1 MKKVPKI
8 SIVTPSYNQGK
19 FLEKTILSVL
29 NQNYPDMEYI
39 IIDGGSTDES
49 VDIIKRYEKYL
60 KYWHSKPDAGQA
72 FAIREGFE
80 RATGDILGYL
90 NSDDI
95 LLIRALQTV
104 ADIFSKEQKIQC
116 LAGDCIYIDAEDKY
130 LFTCYSVTQTY
141 KNMLFNTMLNCQPA
155 TFWRREVYGKVGG
168 IDVNF
173 QYCMDYDLFL
183 RMLKDTGKMFSI
195 PVILAAFRVHKE
207 SKGNRLK
214 EISTKEW
221 NLIRSRH
228 KVIPTKL
235 SKILWRI
242 RMKSW
247 RMQHKIKNFLFN
259 SRDGKIWEE
268 TLLQLGSNN
277 VYK

>member
-1 MKKVPKI
+1 MRKVPKI

-29 NQNYPDMEYI
+29 NQNYPDLEYI

-49 VDIIKRYEKYL
+49 IGIIKYYEKYL
-60 KYWHSKPDAGQA
+60 KYWHSRPDAGQA
-72 FAIREGFE
+72 YAIREGFKQ
-80 RATGDILGYL
+80 ATGDVLGYL
-90 NSDDI
+90 NSDDM
-95 LLIRALQTV
+95 LLSGALKSV
-104 ADIFSKEQKIQC
+104 GDIFFKEQKVQC
-116 LAGDCIYIDAEDKY
+116 LFGDCIYIDAEDKY
-130 LFTCYSVTQTY
+130 LFTSYSKDQTY
-141 KNMLFNTMLNCQPA
+141 KHMLFNTMLNCQPA
-155 TFWRREVYGKVGG
+155 TFWRREIYDRVGG

-183 RMLKDTGKMFSI
+183 RMLKKAGKMFSI
-195 PVILAAFRVHKE
+195 SVSLAAFRVHKK

-247 RMQHKIKNFLFN
+247 RTQLKAKNFLFN
-259 SRDGKIWEE
+259 RRDRKIWEE
-268 TLLQLGSNN
+268 TLLRLGSNN

>member
-29 NQNYPDMEYI
+29 NQNYPNLEYI

-49 VDIIKRYEKYL
+49 VKIIKHYGQYL
-60 KYWHSKPDAGQA
+60 KYWHSRPDAGQA

-90 NSDDI
+90 NSDDM
-95 LLIRALQTV
+95 LLSGALKTV
-104 ADIFSKEQKIQC
+104 GDVFSKEQKIQC
-116 LAGDCIYIDAEDKY
+116 FSGACIYIDAKDKY
-130 LFTCYSVTQTY
+130 LFTSYSREQTY

-155 TFWRREVYGKVGG
+155 TFWRREIYDKVGG

-183 RMLKDTGKMFSI
+183 RILKKTEKMFSI
-195 PVILAAFRVHKE
+195 PVILAAFRVHEE
-207 SKGNRLK
+207 SKGSRLQA
-214 EISTKEW
+214 IGIKEW
-221 NLIRSRH
+221 NLIRNNH
-228 KVIPTKL
+228 KVITTKL
-235 SKILWRI
+235 SKILVRI

-247 RMQHKIKNFLFN
+247 RMQRKIKNFLFN
-259 SRDGKIWEE
+259 SRDRKIWEE

>member
-1 MKKVPKI
+1 MKKLPKI

-29 NQNYPDMEYI
+29 KQNYINLEYI
-39 IIDGGSTDES
+39 IVDGGSTDES
-49 VDIIKRYEKYL
+49 IEIIKHYEEYL

-90 NSDDI
+90 NSDDT
-95 LLIRALQTV
+95 LLSGALQIV

-130 LFTCYSVTQTY
+130 LSTCYSRTQTY
-141 KNMLFNTMLNCQPA
+141 KNMLFNTMLNCQSA
-155 TFWRREVYGKVGG
+155 TFWRKEIYNKVGG
-168 IDVNF
+168 IDANF

-183 RMLKDTGKMFSI
+183 HMLKKTGKMFSI
-195 PVILAAFRVHKE
+195 PVILAAFRVHE
-207 SKGNRLK
+207 GSKGSRLQA
-214 EISTKEW
+214 ISIKEW
-221 NLIRSRH
+221 NLIRNNH
-228 KVIPTKL
+228 KVIPTKM

-247 RMQHKIKNFLFN
+247 RTQLKIKNFLFN
-259 SRDGKIWEE
+259 SRDRKIWEE

>member
-19 FLEKTILSVL
+19 FLERTILSVL
-29 NQNYPDMEYI
+29 NQNYPNLEYI

-49 VDIIKRYEKYL
+49 VEIIKHYEQYL
-60 KYWHSKPDAGQA
+60 KYWHSKQDAGQA

-95 LLIRALQTV
+95 LLSRALQIV

-116 LAGDCIYIDAEDKY
+116 LAGDCINIDAEDKY
-130 LFTCYSVTQTY
+130 LFTRYSRTQTY
-141 KNMLFNTMLNCQPA
+141 KHMLFDTMLNCQPA
-155 TFWRREVYGKVGG
+155 TFWRREVYDKVGG

-183 RMLKDTGKMFSI
+183 RMLKDIGKMFSI

-221 NLIRSRH
+221 NIIRNNH

-247 RMQHKIKNFLFN
+247 RTQRKIKNFLFN
-259 SRDGKIWEE
+259 SRDRKIWEE

>member
-1 MKKVPKI
+1 VKKVPKI

-29 NQNYPDMEYI
+29 NQNYNNLEYI

-49 VDIIKRYEKYL
+49 VKIIKHYGQYL

-72 FAIREGFE
+72 SAIREGFKQ
-80 RATGDILGYL
+80 ATGDVLGYL
-90 NSDDI
+90 NSDDM
-95 LLIRALQTV
+95 LLSGALQAV
-104 ADIFSKEQKIQC
+104 VDIFSKEQKIQC
-116 LAGDCIYIDAEDKY
+116 LAGDCIYIDVKDRY
-130 LFTCYSVTQTY
+130 LFTSYSREQTY

-155 TFWRREVYGKVGG
+155 TFWRREIYDKVGG

-183 RMLKDTGKMFSI
+183 RMLKKTGKMFSI
-195 PVILAAFRVHKE
+195 PVILAAFRVHEE

-247 RMQHKIKNFLFN
+247 RTQRKIKNFLFN
-259 SRDGKIWEE
+259 NRDRKIWEK
-268 TLLQLGSNN
+268 TLLQLSSNN
-277 VYK
+277 IFK